1 MAYFSQKRIIPA
13 TKSYELEGPKPRINE
28 FLFAFQIFKEF
39 IKGFRALHFVGP
51 CVTVFGSAR
60 FKEDHPYYIQARE
73 MGKKIAE
80 LGFVTMTGGGPGIM
94 EAANRGAFENGGK
107 SIGCNIKLPFE
118 QAPNPYV
125 QKSITFTYFF
135 IRKVLLVKYSYAFV
149 IMPGG
154 FGTQDEF
161 FETLTLAQTKVIN
174 DFPIV
179 VLGRQF
185 YQPFEHWM
193 EHMIQ
198 EGTISPEDKKFVLF
212 TDSCEEAIKHI
223 STYVNKHYIVKPRKR
238 LWWLFEKV

>member
-1 MAYFSQKRIIPA
+1 MAVSPKRRIIPA
-13 TKSYELEGPKPRINE
+13 TKSYALEGPKPRMNE
-28 FLFAFQIFKEF
+28 LFFAFQIFIQF
-39 IKGFRALHFVGP
+39 IKGFRALHFSGP

-60 FKEDHPYYIQARE
+60 FNEDHPYYILARE

-80 LGFVTMTGGGPGIM
+80 LGLVTMTGGGPGIM

-118 QAPNPYV
+118 QEPNPYV
-125 QKSITFTYFF
+125 NHSITINFFF

-179 VLGRQF
+179 VMGRQY
-185 YQPFEHWM
+185 YQPFQDWM
-193 EHMIQ
+193 DHMIQ
-198 EGTISPEDKKFVLF
+198 EGTISPEDKKFILF
-212 TDSCEEAIKHI
+212 TDSCEEAINHI
-223 STYVNKHYIVKPRKR
+223 RKYVEKNYTVKPRKR

>member
-1 MAYFSQKRIIPA
+1 MANFSQRRIIPA

-161 FETLTLAQTKVIN
+161 FETLTLIQTKVIK

-179 VLGRQF
+179 VMGKD
-185 YQPFEHWM
+185 YYEPFQHWLV
-193 EHMIQ
+193 HMIQ
-198 EGTISPEDKKFVLF
+198 GGTISPEDKNSILF
-212 TDSCEEAIKHI
+212 TDDAEEAIEYIKKYMH
-223 STYVNKHYIVKPRKR
+223 VNYKIKPRKR

>member
-1 MAYFSQKRIIPA
+1 MN
-13 TKSYELEGPKPRINE
+13 EL
-28 FLFAFQIFKEF
+28 FFAFQIFIQF
-39 IKGFRALHFVGP
+39 IKGFRALHFSGP

-60 FKEDHPYYIQARE
+60 FKEDHPYYILARE

-80 LGFVTMTGGGPGIM
+80 LGLVTMTGGGPGIM

-118 QAPNPYV
+118 QEPNPYV
-125 QKSITFTYFF
+125 NHSITINFFF

-179 VLGRQF
+179 VMGRQY
-185 YQPFEHWM
+185 YQPFQDWM
-193 EHMIQ
+193 DHMIQ
-198 EGTISPEDKKFVLF
+198 EGTISPEDKKFILF
-212 TDSCEEAIKHI
+212 TDSCEEAINHI
-223 STYVNKHYIVKPRKR
+223 RKYVEKNYTVKPRKR

>member
-1 MAYFSQKRIIPA
+1 MAVSPKRRIIPA
-13 TKSYELEGPKPRINE
+13 TKSYALEGPKPRMNE
-28 FLFAFQIFKEF
+28 LLFAFQIFIQF
-39 IKGFRALHFVGP
+39 IKGFRALHFSGP

-60 FKEDHPYYIQARE
+60 FKEDHPYYILARE

-80 LGFVTMTGGGPGIM
+80 LGLVTMTGGGPGIM

-118 QAPNPYV
+118 QEPNPYV
-125 QKSITFTYFF
+125 NHSITINFFF

-179 VLGRQF
+179 VMGRQY
-185 YQPFEHWM
+185 YQPFQHWM
-193 EHMIQ
+193 DHMIQ
-198 EGTISPEDKKFVLF
+198 EGTISPEDKKFILF
-212 TDSCEEAIKHI
+212 TDSCEEAINHI
-223 STYVNKHYIVKPRKR
+223 RKYVEKNYTVKPRKR

>member
-1 MAYFSQKRIIPA
+1 MAVSPKRRIIPA
-13 TKSYELEGPKPRINE
+13 TKSYALEGPKPRMNE
-28 FLFAFQIFKEF
+28 LFFAFQIFIQF
-39 IKGFRALHFVGP
+39 IKGFRALHFSGP

-60 FKEDHPYYIQARE
+60 FKEDHPYYILARE

-80 LGFVTMTGGGPGIM
+80 LGLVTMTGGGPGIM

-118 QAPNPYV
+118 QEPNPYV
-125 QKSITFTYFF
+125 NHSITINFFF

-179 VLGRQF
+179 VMGRQY
-185 YQPFEHWM
+185 YQPFQHWM
-193 EHMIQ
+193 DHMIQ
-198 EGTISPEDKKFVLF
+198 EGTISPEDKKFILF
-212 TDSCEEAIKHI
+212 TDSCEEAINHI
-223 STYVNKHYIVKPRKR
+223 RKYVEKNYTVKPRKR